1 MAKPLIY
8 AVVGAS
14 GCGKNTATQIME
26 EIGIPRLVAFTM
38 LDMRPDE
45 TNGKEHWFVTDSDI
59 PPKDRMLAYT
69 YFGGKHY
76 WTTIDQIPAEGG
88 CTYIIDEV
96 ALVEMLEKFGK
107 EIDFITVLIKK
118 DAHQIG
124 QLVDAERMKRDEQRL
139 KLDDDFYDIVI
150 TNNGTIAD
158 LRKQIEEK
166 MFAK

>member
-26 EIGIPRLVAFTM
+26 ELGIPSLVSFTTR
-38 LDMRPDE
+38 DMRPDE
-45 TNGKEHWFVTDSDI
+45 TNGKEHWFVTDSEI
-59 PPKDRMLAYT
+59 PPKDHMLAYT

-107 EIDFITVLIKK
+107 EIDFVTVLIKK

>member
-26 EIGIPRLVAFTM
+26 ELGIPSLVSFTTR
-38 LDMRPDE
+38 DMRPGE
-45 TNGKEHWFVTDSDI
+45 INGKEHWFVTENDI

-76 WTTIDQIPAEGG
+76 WTTIDQIPEKGG

-107 EIDFITVLIKK
+107 D
-118 DAHQIG
+118 
-124 QLVDAERMKRDEQRL
+124 
-139 KLDDDFYDIVI
+139 
-150 TNNGTIAD
+150 
-158 LRKQIEEK
+158 
-166 MFAK
+166 

>member
-26 EIGIPRLVAFTM
+26 ELGIPSLVSFTTR
-38 LDMRPDE
+38 DMRPGE
-45 TNGKEHWFVTDSDI
+45 INGKEHWFVTENDI

-76 WTTIDQIPAEGG
+76 WTTIDQIPEYGG

-96 ALVEMLEKFGK
+96 ALVEMLEKFGE
-107 EIDFITVLIKK
+107 EIDFVTILIKK
-118 DAHQIG
+118 DAQQIG
-124 QLVDAERMKRDEQRL
+124 QLVDAERIKRDEQRL
-139 KLDDDFYDIVI
+139 KLNDDFYDIVI
-150 TNNGTIAD
+150 TNNGTIND
-158 LRKQIEEK
+158 LRKQIEKK
-166 MFAK
+166 MFGK